1 MTDGIPDAFV
11 PDHAERLGDG
21 DYNPYR
27 ELDYSQIPAADAIDC
42 PDCGS
47 AMIFAKKLKTEP
59 MDSDAK
65 FTSYRCAD
73 CTALEITTESD
84 VDPASEGASILKAI
98 VEMDARGRDGGTR

>member
-11 PDHAERLGDG
+11 PDRAERLGDG

-27 ELDYSQIPAADAIDC
+27 ELDYSQIAEDDAIDC

-59 MDSDAK
+59 MDGDAK
-65 FTSYRCAD
+65 ITAYRCPD
-73 CTALEITTESD
+73 CAAVDWTAESD
-84 VDPASEGASILKAI
+84 RNAASETRGI
-98 VEMDARGRDGGTR
+98 VEALFMDARGRDGGTR

>member
-11 PDHAERLGDG
+11 PDRAERLGDG

-27 ELDYSQIPAADAIDC
+27 ELDYSQIAEGDAIDC

-59 MDSDAK
+59 MDDDAK
-65 FTSYRCAD
+65 IRA
-73 CTALEITTESD
+73 
-84 VDPASEGASILKAI
+84 
-98 VEMDARGRDGGTR
+98 